1 VRTDYFATPVYKFD
15 IVYDNDKLENWIRGI
30 NKNVSKNIHGGF
42 QSFEKETMEYQLPY
56 NFADLESMLQEKI
69 NVVANDLDI
78 GDCRLQNYWGN
89 VNPQGSCNDTHNHPN
104 ALLVANYYVSA
115 PSSDMG
121 DLIVHRDDEA
131 QYYVSQIARRNNITE
146 RQINITP
153 YTGLFVVFP
162 GWVKHSV
169 NTNLNSKDRIS
180 ISLNY
185 GRIKNEN

>member
-1 VRTDYFATPVYKFD
+1 MFTIIKKSGSAW
-15 IVYDNDKLENWIRGI
+15 N
-30 NKNVSKNIHGGF
+30 
-42 QSFEKETMEYQLPY
+42 
-56 NFADLESMLQEKI
+56 EKI
-69 NVVANDLDI
+69 NIVAKDLDI

-115 PSSDMG
+115 PGSDMG

-131 QYYVSQIARRNNITE
+131 QYYVSQIAKRNNITE